1 MGMSREVL
9 DKIFEPFFT
18 KKQMGRSGTGLGM
31 TVVWGTIKDHKG
43 YLDIESSPGQGTT
56 ISLFFPVASQDTST
70 YQKET
75 AHKEQLD
82 HGAGQSVLIVDDE
95 VEQREIGVSILE
107 KLGYRA
113 WAVSSGEEAVD
124 FIKKQ
129 PVDLVLLDMIMPSG
143 MDGLDS
149 YRKIIEVTPGQ
160 KAVIASGY
168 SENDRVRD
176 AFKLGI
182 GAYLKKPYTIE
193 QVSRAVYLALK

>member
-1 MGMSREVL
+1 LKANRAREQPSH
-9 DKIFEPFFT
+9 F
-18 KKQMGRSGTGLGM
+18 
-31 TVVWGTIKDHKG
+31 
-43 YLDIESSPGQGTT
+43 
-56 ISLFFPVASQDTST
+56 FFPAASLDMLTS
-70 YQKET
+70 QEES
-75 AHKEQLD
+75 AENNQLD

-113 WAVSSGEEAVD
+113 WALSSGEEAVE

-149 YRKIIEVTPGQ
+149 YRKILMITPGQ
-160 KAVIASGY
+160 KGVIVSGY

-176 AFKLGI
+176 ALKLGI

-193 QVSRAVYLALK
+193 QVSRVIHQELIK